1 MISFH
6 LPWVPELKY
15 CENKLPSPIDV
26 EKAMEFV
33 QSNITSGSMYDSNE
47 TVFWT
52 VLLLSQMD
60 KLDLITNK
68 NLVKKYILDL
78 KHPLGGHRASISS
91 DQADIYSTF
100 YCIGTL
106 KLLGFD
112 DFIEQKDII
121 YILKSQ
127 KIESKEDGGFIHC
140 TSSQCPIDC
149 QTNSSVKATFYALS
163 TLYLL
168 NSVKKINKQKITSF
182 LKKFKPTSDIESFY
196 HLFCLIMLEDIEG
209 INFDKKIQKWK
220 IFKLGLKISDEY
232 PSVEYLYWAS
242 VLLGLIGKLKGIDF
256 RDLIHFLKTMQKDK
270 GGFINQYTSISVN
283 EQDLVSTSKA
293 MLLTYF
299 IWNEIIDMIETEIVL
314 STREKANIYFFPISK
329 NYLVRPELV
338 KDVAKSL
345 ISNKW
350 LDGTIL
356 DKELLYDKY
365 LNFQNVIPREIIT
378 KLMEFIVKNPK
389 SQQIDLNE
397 FSKQFS
403 FSNALERV
411 KLVINDLLINN
422 FLMGNIKSSRKKSLF
437 ENFAI
442 LKEYMHLETPVLNR
456 EIIAEKIRMKDILLQ
471 LATFQRHS
479 IEYIEFQ
486 ANQARLLI
494 DSEKIFESK
503 EKVNEM
509 GEYIGI
515 RTRKIDSLIYQVRA
529 NHRFVNSNFLIS
541 NLELDWEVDKK
552 IIQGTLKR
560 EIRELVEE
568 IKEREDYIAE
578 RAKKSKEFSSI
589 DQLENHKEQVV
600 EKLQFLLELTQK
612 KASEK
617 LAHTLTEF
625 IKKANLDMTS
635 KISVITPTLKFD
647 TYKKRLDE
655 VRKSWNDT
663 KIESENYLNSY
674 EQVIRNRKEVK
685 KYITSKVL
693 KLQHFFDENSIQ
705 IIGLINNNELKESSH
720 FLNESNDN
728 FNSLIQ
734 VENEAFFQLLSGIEQ
749 RIDIFSNYSTD
760 LKLNWNERIQEEE
773 NKWKRISEDLG
784 NRIYSGLEI
793 VRKEELFKKLD
804 DYEGDLKWLME
815 NLKLTTEALI
825 KVKNFNDAETK
836 RKDMQIEINQKLK
849 LYDKDFKNFIQES
862 IEQFNGIS
870 EIEKELISHWDN
882 EKDKIVAELDEIE
895 QLLARE
901 LDTTGSTEKKA
912 ELNGLVNS
920 GKTEIEKKITQLE
933 ANYSE
938 VLKFKRNISDFELK
952 FNSEVAHIKNLVKS
966 LDETIKDFVKLE
978 SRNYKSF
985 KNSVE
990 KELDL
995 WKTSKSSI
1003 EASVD
1008 SIFDKISEVFFIK
1021 KVEYYVNAFKGKRID
1036 LHSLSEMMKVK
1047 PKQLKLKLIDLISNA
1062 RLIGELDSKNNT
1074 LRLMGQLEELPT
1086 IKKNT
1091 MKDKIIKEKDPIKK
1105 EILGLRYIIVIH
1117 NQVGATIYNRKLGDW
1132 QVDSDLIGGFLTAI
1146 QDFSLEI
1153 KKKRIPIEKMAY
1165 QEFEIMLEQGENILV
1180 ALFIDGKGSEWIREK
1195 QKIFVN
1201 KFEKYYK
1208 SNLKDWRGELTSF
1221 SNAGYLVD
1229 EVFELYRV

>member
-6 LPWVPELKY
+6 IPWIPELMY
-15 CENKLPSPIDV
+15 CENKLPIPINI

-33 QSNITSGSMYDSNE
+33 QNNILNGNMYNSSE
-47 TVFWT
+47 SLFWT

-60 KLDLITNK
+60 KIDLITNK
-68 NLVKKYILDL
+68 NLVKKYIVDL
-78 KHPLGGHRASISS
+78 KHPLGGHRASVSS

-121 YILKSQ
+121 YVLKSQ

-149 QTNSSVKATFYALS
+149 QGTSSIKATFYSLS
-163 TLYLL
+163 ALYLL
-168 NSVKKINKQKITSF
+168 NGVKKINKRKITSF
-182 LKKFKPTSDIESFY
+182 LKKFKPINDIESFY
-196 HLFCLIMLEDIEG
+196 HLFCLILLEDIEG
-209 INFDKKIQKWK
+209 INIDKKIQKLK

-232 PSVEYLYWAS
+232 PSVEYLYWAIT
-242 VLLGLIGKLKGIDF
+242 LLGLIGKLKGVDF
-256 RDLIHFLKTMQKDK
+256 RDLIHFLKTMQQDN
-270 GGFINQYTSISVN
+270 GGFTNQYTSISVK
-283 EQDLVSTSKA
+283 EQDLVSSTRA
-293 MLLTYF
+293 ILVMYY

-314 STREKANIYFFPISK
+314 SSREKANIYFFPISK
-329 NYLVRPELV
+329 NYLVSPELV
-338 KDVAKSL
+338 KNIANWL

-350 LDGTIL
+350 LEGTIL
-356 DKELLYDKY
+356 DKESLYDKY
-365 LNFQNVIPREIIT
+365 LNFQNIIPREIIT
-378 KLMEFIVKNPK
+378 KLMEFIIKNPK
-389 SQQIDLNE
+389 SKQIDLNE

-422 FLMGNIKSSRKKSLF
+422 FLMGNIQSSRKKSLF
-437 ENFAI
+437 VDFAV
-442 LKEYMHLETPVLNR
+442 LKEYIHLESPVLYR
-456 EIIAEKIRMKDILLQ
+456 EILGEKMRIKDIILQ
-471 LATFQRHS
+471 LRNIQHHS
-479 IEYIEFQ
+479 VEYIDFQ
-486 ANQARLLI
+486 ANQSRLSI
-494 DSEKIFESK
+494 DSENIFEAK

-515 RTRKIDSLIYQVRA
+515 RTRKIDSLIYQVKS
-529 NHRFVNSNFLIS
+529 NHRFVNSTFVIS

-552 IIQGTLKR
+552 IIQGILKR
-560 EIRELVEE
+560 EIKDLVEE
-568 IKEREDYIAE
+568 IKEKEEYIAE
-578 RAKKSKEFSSI
+578 RTKKSKEFSSI
-589 DQLENHKEQVV
+589 DQLENQKDQVS
-600 EKLQFLLELTQK
+600 EKLRFLIELTEK

-625 IKKANLDMTS
+625 IKKANLDITS
-635 KISVITPTLKFD
+635 KISAISPTLKFD
-647 TYKKRLDE
+647 TYKKRLEE
-655 VRKSWNDT
+655 VKNSWNGI
-663 KIESENYLNSY
+663 KLNAERHLDLY
-674 EQVIRNRKEVK
+674 EQVIKNRKEVK
-685 KYITSKVL
+685 KYISSKIL
-693 KLQHFFDENSIQ
+693 KLQHFFDDNSIQ
-705 IIGLINNNELKESSH
+705 IISLINNNELKKSSD
-720 FLNESNDN
+720 FLNERNEN
-728 FNSLIQ
+728 FKNLSQ

-749 RIDIFSNYSTD
+749 KVEIFSNYSSD
-760 LKLNWNERIQEEE
+760 LKINWDEKLKEEE
-773 NKWKRISEDLG
+773 VKWKQISEELG
-784 NRIYSGLEI
+784 NRIYSGLDI
-793 VRKEELFKKLD
+793 VRREELFKKLD

-836 RKDMQIEINQKLK
+836 RKEMQIEINQKLK
-849 LYDKDFKNFIQES
+849 IYDRDFKLFLQES
-862 IEQFNGIS
+862 IEQFSGIS
-870 EIEKELISHWDN
+870 EIEKELITHWEN
-882 EKDKIVAELDEIE
+882 EKEKISVELDEIE

-901 LDTTGSTEKKA
+901 LDTTGSIEKKS
-912 ELNGLVNS
+912 ELSELISS
-920 GKTEIEKKITQLE
+920 GKGEIEKKITQLE

-938 VLKFKRNISDFELK
+938 VLKFKRNIGDFELK
-952 FNSEVAHIKNLVKS
+952 FNSEVAHIKNLIKS
-966 LDETIKDFVKLE
+966 LDDTIKDYIKLE
-978 SRNYKSF
+978 SRNYKTF
-985 KNSVE
+985 KSSVE
-990 KELDL
+990 KEIDQ
-995 WKTSKSSI
+995 WKSSKSSI
-1003 EASVD
+1003 ELSVD
-1008 SIFDKISEVFFIK
+1008 TIFYKISEIFFIK

-1062 RLIGELDSKNNT
+1062 RLFGELDSKNNT
-1074 LRLMGQLEELPT
+1074 LRLMGQLEELST
-1086 IKKNT
+1086 IKKNA

-1195 QKIFVN
+1195 QKIFVT

-1208 SNLKDWRGELTSF
+1208 SNLKNWRGELTSF